1 MGPLGVFILF
11 NLSKVEGLAKIP
23 GAIGGLVLTA
33 CSLWLAYE
41 IYQLLSAGPKRFRDL
56 KLTKF

>member
-1 MGPLGVFILF
+1 MGPLGVCILF
-11 NLSKVEGLAKIP
+11 NLSNVEGLNKIP
-23 GAIGGLVLTA
+23 TAVGGLVLIS

-41 IYQLLSAGPKRFRDL
+41 IYQLLSAGPKRFQDL